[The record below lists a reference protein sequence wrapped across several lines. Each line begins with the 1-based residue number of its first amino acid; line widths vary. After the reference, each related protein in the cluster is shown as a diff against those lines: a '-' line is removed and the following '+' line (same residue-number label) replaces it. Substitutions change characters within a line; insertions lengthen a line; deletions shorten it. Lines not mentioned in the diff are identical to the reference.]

1 MCGTIV
7 VVFSD
12 MLRKIVLPRRAE
24 FAAPKHTVILS
35 VAYLVFAFDVP
46 VEVRPKTKPF
56 TTRRAFPWSGVCFQ
70 VLTMC
75 WLSMPFMYMS
85 KRVRLTCIPSRR

>member
-1 MCGTIV
+1 MCGEIV

-12 MLRKIVLPRRAE
+12 MLRKIILPCRAE
-24 FAAPKHTVILS
+24 FAALKYTVEFS
-35 VAYLVFAFDVP
+35 MAYLVFAFDVP
-46 VEVRPKTKPF
+46 VEVRPEAKPF

-75 WLSMPFMYMS
+75 SLSMPFMYMS
-85 KRVRLTCIPSRR
+85 KLARLTCIPSRR